1 MNSYQV
7 ILRPLITEQCMHLAS
22 KRGAY
27 TFEVA
32 PKANKVE
39 IREAVQRL
47 YNVKVDKV
55 RTANRVGKMRRRG
68 RSIGRAKGWKKAVVY
83 LKPEYHIDLF

>member
-1 MNSYQV
+1 MNPYEV

-39 IREAVQRL
+39 IRDAVQRL
-47 YNVKVDKV
+47 YNVKVEKV
-55 RTANRVGKMRRRG
+55 RTANHMGKMRRRG
-68 RSIGRAKGWKKAVVY
+68 KSVGRAAGWKKAVVY

>member
-1 MNSYQV
+1 MNPYEV

-27 TFEVA
+27 TFEVS

-47 YNVKVDKV
+47 YSVKVDKV
-55 RTANRVGKMRRRG
+55 RTANHTGKARRRG
-68 RSIGRAKGWKKAVVY
+68 KSIGRTAGWKKAVVY